1 MNNFLDPK
9 PEPHDEQHQ
18 NNIFIK
24 KKLDKRD
31 TALVVGH
38 KSLRVSEI
46 LLDQHP
52 AEFVL
57 YD

>member
-1 MNNFLDPK
+1 MNNFVDPK

-31 TALVVGH
+31 TVLVVGH
-38 KSLRVSEI
+38 KSLFESE
-46 LLDQHP
+46 
-52 AEFVL
+52 
-57 YD
+57 